1 MMVEDG
7 NQPMLPLAIFILSHS
22 PVLSKILT
30 FDPSCRTNKSTLEVD
45 GELLTVMVGVIMIPS
60 FLLFM

>member
-7 NQPMLPLAIFILSHS
+7 IQPILPLAIFILSLS
-22 PVLSKILT
+22 LVLSRILT
-30 FDPSCRTNKSTLEVD
+30 FDPSCSTNKSTLEVD